1 MCLCV
6 LLFLGIPYVMFG
18 ARAVIFSSYFDS
30 FINNIIKMNL
40 GKIISLNLAFFNHV
54 SAYDTILN

>member
-1 MCLCV
+1 
-6 LLFLGIPYVMFG
+6 VMFG